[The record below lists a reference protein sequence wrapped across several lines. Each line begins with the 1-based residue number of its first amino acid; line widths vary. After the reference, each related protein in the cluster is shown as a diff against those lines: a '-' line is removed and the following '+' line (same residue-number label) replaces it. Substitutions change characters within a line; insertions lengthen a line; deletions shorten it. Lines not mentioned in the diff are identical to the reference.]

1 MSEPMRYSDGTYPE
15 DRPGEAERR
24 SEPHPEP
31 DPEPVRK
38 DEAPEDFTHYVHL
51 ADGSVRKHKMT
62 EPLGSHYP
70 GRDDEE
76 VHGGHFIIGT
86 YPR

>member
-1 MSEPMRYSDGTYPE
+1 MSEEGFRYSDGTAPE
-15 DRPGEAERR
+15 DRPEEAERR
-24 SEPHPEP
+24 SEKRAEP
-31 DPEPVRK
+31 KE
-38 DEAPEDFTHYVHL
+38 PEDFTHYVHL

-62 EPLGSHYP
+62 DPLGTHFP
-70 GRDDEE
+70 VGENED

>member
-1 MSEPMRYSDGTYPE
+1 MSEPMRYSDGSYPE
-15 DRPGEAERR
+15 DRPEEAERR
-24 SEPHPEP
+24 SEPQPK
-31 DPEPVRK
+31 PVPK
-38 DEAPEDFTHYVHL
+38 DEEPEDFTHYVHL

-70 GRDDEE
+70 GRDGEDI
-76 VHGGHFIIGT
+76 HGGHFIIGT

>member
-1 MSEPMRYSDGTYPE
+1 MASEDYEEYPETAERGSQSHAEPSEPD
-15 DRPGEAERR
+15 
-24 SEPHPEP
+24 
-31 DPEPVRK
+31 
-38 DEAPEDFTHYVHL
+38 DFTHYVHL

-70 GRDDEE
+70 SDEGI
-76 VHGGHFIIGT
+76 HGGHFITGI